1 MEYAYPLT
9 VIEKRFNAAT
19 DSYGTVVWYNFV
31 AYVRTKYNT
40 GESNSD
46 TFYRELVLWNAI
58 SDEGRNTISFKTS
71 ADRTLFLLR
80 FS

>member
-1 MEYAYPLT
+1 MTYAYPLT
-9 VIEKRFNAAT
+9 VMEKRFNAAT

-31 AYVRTKYNT
+31 AYVRTKYT
-40 GESNSD
+40 SDESNSD
-46 TFYRELVLWNAI
+46 TFYRELVLWNACN
-58 SDEGRNTISFKTS
+58 DEGYNTISFKTS